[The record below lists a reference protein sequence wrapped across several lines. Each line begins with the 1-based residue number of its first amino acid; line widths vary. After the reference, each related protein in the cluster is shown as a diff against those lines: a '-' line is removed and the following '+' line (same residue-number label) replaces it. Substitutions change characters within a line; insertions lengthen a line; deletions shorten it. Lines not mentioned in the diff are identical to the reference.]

1 MDDSDSSGVR
11 FHTAAPLRGRRI
23 QLPSAIPATVPWK
36 DNRSTKH
43 WPQIFKKTIK
53 NRPQVHKTFA
63 KNASKI
69 YQKSTPNLSRRP
81 SWRGLGGSWG
91 ALGGLLGVS
100 WGYLGPK
107 SQQVTEKLVRWT
119 PLDPPTWSQNPT
131 KINIKSIKKLMIF
144 WCYFLIDF
152 WLILGGSWGPTWGQ
166 HAPKIHQKINQKTD
180 RNLHQ
185 F

>member
-1 MDDSDSSGVR
+1 M
-11 FHTAAPLRGRRI
+11 LI

-43 WPQIFKKTIK
+43 WPQILKQK
-53 NRPQVHKTFA
+53 
-63 KNASKI
+63 
-69 YQKSTPNLSRRP
+69 YQKSTTSPQNICQKCIQNLSKIDP
-81 SWRGLGGSWG
+81 KSVPKALLEGSWRLLGGSWG

-144 WCYFLIDF
+144 WCYFLMDF

-166 HAPKIHQKINQKTD
+166 HAPKIYQKINQKTD